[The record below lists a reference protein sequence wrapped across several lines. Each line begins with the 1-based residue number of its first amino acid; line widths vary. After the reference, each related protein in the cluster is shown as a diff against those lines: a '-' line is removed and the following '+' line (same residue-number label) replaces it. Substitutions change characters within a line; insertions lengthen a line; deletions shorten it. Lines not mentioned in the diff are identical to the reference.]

1 MIAFINTD
9 IELRNKPIFRNLN
22 LIIQP
27 GELVFIVGRSGS
39 GKTTLLKSL
48 YMEVMPKKGEITIAG
63 FSSKTIK
70 KRRIALLRR
79 KLGIVFQEFRLL
91 EDRNVYDNLAFVLK
105 VTGTKNTLIR
115 EQVMSALRE
124 VGLEHKAKDMPQ
136 DLSGGEQQRIAIAR
150 ALVGDPVAIL
160 ADEPTGNLDP
170 DTSIEIL
177 EYLKKINAKGIT
189 VIIGTHDY
197 ELVRHS
203 PSRTLLI
210 NDMNLVETTIEA
222 APTGWRPVVKNAPA
236 PVQEATVEE
245 VQTESEA

>member
-1 MIAFINTD
+1 MIAFTNTD
-9 IELRNKPIFRNLN
+9 IELRNKSIFRNLN
-22 LIIQP
+22 LTIQP
-27 GELVFIVGRSGS
+27 GELVYIVGRSGS

-48 YMEVMPKKGEITIAG
+48 YMEVMPKKGEIAIGG
-63 FSSKTIK
+63 FGSRNIR
-70 KRRIALLRR
+70 KRQIALLRR

-91 EDRNVYDNLAFVLK
+91 EDRNVYENLAFVLK
-105 VTGTKNTLIR
+105 VTGTKDSLIK
-115 EQVMSALRE
+115 EKVMTALRE
-124 VGLEHKAKDMPQ
+124 VGLEEKSKEMPRN
-136 DLSGGEQQRIAIAR
+136 LSGGEQQRVAIAR

-189 VIIGTHDY
+189 IIIGTHDY

-210 NDMNLVETTIEA
+210 TDRNLVETTIEP
-222 APTGWRPVVKNAPA
+222 APTGWRPVVKTTTQ
-236 PVQEATVEE
+236 V
-245 VQTESEA
+245 